1 MKTLANIAELGIAVP
16 NVEITRTSLCV
27 TENATER
34 DYLRLEQMLEAVGG
48 SSLWWW
54 GDYLN
59 HLASARGIEYAE
71 AKAASSYAPE
81 TLKKA
86 AWVCRHVA
94 PERRRGAPLTFG
106 HHIEIAGLSP
116 TDQEIWL
123 DRAEDEKWTTKQ
135 LRAEIRKSK
144 AVVQNG
150 PEQSPEDSR
159 AANAWAS
166 FEQFSM
172 WFRIAAPDFTG
183 AQWRESGDSIRPVLV
198 EYLRHASDEEVE
210 TLLRVRSAIPESALA

>member
-1 MKTLANIAELGIAVP
+1 MKTLANIAEIGIAVP
-16 NVEITRTSLCV
+16 NVEITRTSLRV
-27 TENATER
+27 TEQASES

-71 AKAASSYAPE
+71 AKAASSYSPE

-94 PERRRGAPLTFG
+94 EERRHGAPLTFG
-106 HHIEIAGLSP
+106 HHIEVAGLSP

-123 DRAEDEKWTTKQ
+123 DRAEHGTDGLHWTTKQ

-144 AVVQNG
+144 ASVQNG
-150 PEQSPEDSR
+150 PEQAPDDAR
-159 AANAWAS
+159 AARAS
-166 FEQFSM
+166 ASYEEFAM
-172 WFRIAAPDFTG
+172 WYRVAQSEFTPDQQQDWDK
-183 AQWRESGDSIRPVLV
+183 ANEWLV
-198 EYLRHASDEEVE
+198 DDFIERNRMHVMRRLNE
-210 TLLRVRSAIPESALA
+210 T